1 MEYLVWVGAVVS
13 LIGLV
18 GLVLNIRKVA
28 NARKSAESDEELR
41 ALVQKAIPLNLGS
54 LFLSVIGLM
63 IVILGISFS

>member
-18 GLVLNIRKVA
+18 GLVLSIRKVA

-54 LFLSVIGLM
+54 LFLSFLQE
-63 IVILGISFS
+63 